1 MTKLKSTTHTTPLW
15 LSVLF
20 WLVMIAVLVGTIE
33 GALRYQ
39 RENQRH
45 QDEQSFYRQLERVQQ
60 AGASVELST
69 LEELRQQGQQME
81 LTVANLDY
89 QILYRKWLAALSHFE
104 TLTAG
109 AENRYV
115 SNDLAQLRN
124 DVQQSLLQLRSACDQ
139 QLRSSE
145 PGKADNSYQRWAVY
159 NLRGTVAVMMA
170 YTLIEFSQDT
180 DKSHTFLA
188 DAVEDFKRAIRAVDQ
203 RALPP
208 AQRMVPRWNLELI
221 VGSGESLM
229 VGRTLSGDSVDAV
242 RQQLQAVV
250 PNVGGY
256 ASGAPLETRVRK

>member
-1 MTKLKSTTHTTPLW
+1 MPKTRTTPPW
-15 LSVLF
+15 LSALF
-20 WLVMIAVLVGTIE
+20 WLVMVAVLGCTIE

-39 RENQRH
+39 RDYQRY
-45 QDEQSFYRQLERVQQ
+45 QDEQSFYRQLEQVQQ
-60 AGASVELST
+60 PGANVELST
-69 LEELRQQGQQME
+69 LETLRQQGQQMQ

-89 QILYRKWLAALSHFE
+89 QILYRKWLAALANFE

-115 SNDLAQLRN
+115 SRDLDQLREE
-124 DVQQSLLQLRSACDQ
+124 VQQSLLHLRSACDQ
-139 QLRSSE
+139 QLRGSE
-145 PGKADNSYQRWAVY
+145 QGRADNTDQRWAMY

-170 YTLIEFSQDT
+170 YTLIEFSQDS
-180 DKSHTFLA
+180 DKSHAFLG
-188 DAVEDFKRAIRAVDQ
+188 DAVEDFKYAIRAVDQ

-242 RQQLQAVV
+242 RQQLQAVL

-256 ASGAPLETRVRK
+256 ASGTPIETQVRK